1 MVAMVTSPGANGA
14 EVRSAGSG
22 RAAIVAGVRTP
33 MAKAGTAFRNVH
45 VTDLARRAI
54 QEVLY
59 RANLRPDRLDEVI
72 LGNVVMPVDATNPAR
87 VSALWAGVP
96 HHVPAL
102 TVQRNCASGLEA
114 VAEAATRLTRSRRG
128 GPNGNGHAHSPLI
141 LAGGCESM
149 STIPLLFPN
158 ETLTPMA
165 KMARAKG
172 LWQKAAATA
181 SLRPRHFKPVAGLEV
196 GLTDPTCDMIMG
208 KTAELLASEF
218 GISRAEQDAFALRSH
233 QRAADAQKAGRFN
246 DEICP
251 VFAPAGKS
259 GFEAVT
265 EDVGPRAGQTTEA
278 LGKLKPIFDRRDGTV
293 TVGNAC
299 QVTDGAVALLVADED
314 DARAEGMEP
323 MGYVTAY
330 AAVGL
335 DPARMGLGPV
345 FAIDKLLKQTGLSL
359 GDIPLI
365 EINEAFAAQVLA
377 CVKAMASESFCREHL
392 GRDAAIGQ
400 LDMDRLN
407 VNGGAIALGHP
418 VGATGARLV
427 LTLMHEMK
435 RRNVDRA
442 IAALCVGGGQGA
454 AMLLERN

>member
-1 MVAMVTSPGANGA
+1 MVALSNPS
-14 EVRSAGSG
+14 VRVHDGG
-22 RAAIVAGVRTP
+22 VRAARAAVVAGVRTP
-33 MAKAGTAFRNVH
+33 LAKAGTAFRNVH

-59 RANLRPDRLDEVI
+59 RADLRADRLDEVI

-96 HHVPAL
+96 HRVPAL

-114 VAEAATRLTRSRRG
+114 VAEAADRINRARFLGRG
-128 GPNGNGHAHSPLI
+128 GGHAPLV

-158 ETLTPMA
+158 EMLTPMG
-165 KMARAKG
+165 KMFRAKG
-172 LWQKAAATA
+172 LWQKTTAMAT
-181 SLRPRHFKPVAGLEV
+181 LRPRHFKPIAGLEV

-218 GISRAEQDAFALRSH
+218 NISRREQDEFALRSH
-233 QRAADAQKAGRFN
+233 QKAAEAQAAGRFN

-251 VFAPAGKS
+251 VYAPAGK

-265 EDVGPRAGQTTEA
+265 EDVGPRAGQTMEA

-299 QVTDGAVALLVADED
+299 QVTDGAVALLMT
-314 DARAEGMEP
+314 DAGRAQAEGMEVL
-323 MGYVTAY
+323 GYVSAY

-345 FAIDKLLKQTGLSL
+345 FAIDKLLRDTGLTL
-359 GDIPLI
+359 ADVPLV

-377 CVKAMASESFCREHL
+377 CLKAMASESFCREHL
-392 GRDAAIGQ
+392 GRDEAIGE
-400 LDMDRLN
+400 LPLDRLN
-407 VNGGAIALGHP
+407 VNGGGIALGHP

-427 LTLMHEMK
+427 LTLLHEMK

-454 AMLLERN
+454 AMLLERE